1 MQHFA
6 FRNCPCSDDR
16 FVILSNLSE
25 VAKPKLEV
33 DCGGFGELEEI
44 KYPELKLSLF
54 VVVGYLASL

>member
-6 FRNCPCSDDR
+6 FRNCPRSDDR

-33 DCGGFGELEEI
+33 DCGGLGELEEI
-44 KYPELKLSLF
+44 KYPELK
-54 VVVGYLASL
+54 